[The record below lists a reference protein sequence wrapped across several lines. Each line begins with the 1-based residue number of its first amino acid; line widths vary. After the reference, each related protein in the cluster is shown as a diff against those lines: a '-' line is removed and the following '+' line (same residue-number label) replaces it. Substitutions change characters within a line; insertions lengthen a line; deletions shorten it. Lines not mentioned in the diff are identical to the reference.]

1 MLANSLKEYR
11 EVYLQGIDLITAITA
26 EIAKQ
31 STTGASSADNAML
44 MAVRDL
50 TSEVRA
56 FREAYMAVVSSS
68 LAPLNILNTDII
80 IA

>member
-1 MLANSLKEYR
+1 VLANSLKEYR
-11 EVYLQGIDLITAITA
+11 EVYLQGVNLITEISA
-26 EIAKQ
+26 EISTQ
-31 STTGASSADNAML
+31 STSGASSADNAML

-68 LAPLNILNTDII
+68 LAPLNILNADII
-80 IA
+80 TA

>member
-11 EVYLQGIDLITAITA
+11 DVYLQGIDLITELTA
-26 EIAKQ
+26 EITKQ
-31 STTGASSADNAML
+31 SITSASSADNAML
-44 MAVRDL
+44 MAIRDL

-56 FREAYMAVVSSS
+56 FREAYMAIVSSS
-68 LAPLNILNTDII
+68 PAPLNILNTDII